1 MIINSILIIALC
13 LAGWTVSGYML
24 GQPIVPAPLKK
35 AISKAERPKPVFGID
50 KKVYNSLSAPSK
62 ELIKLTHSI
71 PADHRPPVNL
81 VDALSAL
88 DESCGEIKEIN
99 QAFGEYQSFHDEIRG
114 FDWYPVDSTLYM
126 THKTVVRRKKIRSLY
141 VPIYESLNTIK
152 KALDEQERELK
163 LAGLAPRLADLS
175 IITEHAREEKALIE
189 GVTKSI
195 KETG

>member
-1 MIINSILIIALC
+1 MIISILIIIASC
-13 LAGWTVSGYML
+13 LMGWMMSGYML

-35 AISKAERPKPVFGID
+35 ALSKAERPESVFDID
-50 KKVYNSLSAPSK
+50 KKVYNSLSVPSK

-99 QAFGEYQSFHDEIRG
+99 QAFGEYQSFHNEIRG
-114 FDWYPVDSTLYM
+114 FDWYPEDSTLYM
-126 THKTVVRRKKIRSLY
+126 TNKTVVRRKKIRSLY

-163 LAGLAPRLADLS
+163 LAGLAPRLADLTL
-175 IITEHAREEKALIE
+175 ITEHARNEKNLIE

-195 KETG
+195 KEN